1 MDSLYYNNINKK
13 LKKII
18 YISLII
24 ITIITSYN
32 TLKMTEIIST
42 FGPNPNGYFILTE
55 GSNEIN
61 LLDETPEDQII
72 SSINNF
78 LEERKGDR
86 MGDRSF
92 GEQNKILLKFILD
105 IFYNDKIEYTKE
117 TLSPTNM
124 VSIIIKAYIKIVEWK
139 TLQCE
144 LQCEAELYG
153 YDIL

>member
-1 MDSLYYNNINKK
+1 M
-13 LKKII
+13 KKII
-18 YISLII
+18 YITFII
-24 ITIITSYN
+24 ITIITSSL
-32 TLKMTEIIST
+32 TFTMTEYIFT
-42 FGPNPNGYFILTE
+42 FGPNPKGYFILTE
-55 GSNEIN
+55 GSDEIN
-61 LLDETPEDQII
+61 ILDETPEDQII

-105 IFYNDKIEYTKE
+105 IFYKDKIEYTKE

-124 VSIIIKAYIKIVEWK
+124 ISIIIKAYIKIVECK
-139 TLQCE
+139 TLE
-144 LQCEAELYG
+144 CEAELYG